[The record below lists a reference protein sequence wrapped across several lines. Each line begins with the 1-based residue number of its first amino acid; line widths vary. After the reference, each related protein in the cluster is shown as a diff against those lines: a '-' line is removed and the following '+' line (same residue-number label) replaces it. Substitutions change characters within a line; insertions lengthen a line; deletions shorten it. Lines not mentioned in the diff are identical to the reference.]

1 VKSSE
6 EIEMS
11 NSAPGF
17 VSRRDYRVD
26 LLPESRRVKVVFGG
40 ETVADSGAALR
51 VEETGHGPVYYLP
64 EKDVRLDLMRPTE
77 HHTRCPYKGEAS
89 NWTIELP
96 GGEGANRRSENAVWG
111 YPSPYDEVSGLAG
124 YYAFYPNRVDS
135 IAVT

>member
-1 VKSSE
+1 
-6 EIEMS
+6 MP
-11 NSAPGF
+11 NPAPGF
-17 VSRRDYRVD
+17 VARPDHRVD

-40 ETVADSGAALR
+40 ATVADSGAALR

-64 EKDVRLDLMRPTE
+64 EKDVRVDLMHPTE

-89 NWTIELP
+89 YWTIEVQ
-96 GGEGANRRSENAVWG
+96 GNGGANRQSENAVWG

-135 IAVT
+135 ITVA